1 MRIRITVMRVSVVK
15 SRLSAYIEG
24 MRQTFD
30 IKGGPQD
37 GRAHLPLVREQLAA
51 QKLDGLYVPHDD
63 EYQNEYLPDANER
76 LAWVSGFT
84 GSFGSAFVFT
94 DRAVIFADGRYTLQ
108 VVDQTDPDLWEV
120 QSVPEPGPFGWLK
133 SQDMSGKRI
142 GYDPKLMSPND
153 VAQMAKAA
161 KAAGAEL
168 VGVTDNPIDVAW
180 ADRPDQPMAPV
191 VPHDVKFAG
200 KAHDEKRVEIG
211 DALKAE
217 KLDAAVITSPA
228 SIAWA
233 FNIRGGDVSCTPLP
247 LGRAIL
253 FADGSADLFLDEVKV
268 SDELRQH
275 LGNSVTLRPL
285 ADLEKGL
292 ADLKGKTVSVDPDV
306 ASAWFFDQLEQAGAT
321 IVRDRDPVSLP
332 KARKN
337 EAELAGSA
345 AAHIRDGVALTR
357 FLHWL
362 DTDAQSGEVT
372 EIDAAIKLEE
382 FRENLGGLNDLSFP
396 TISGAG
402 PNGALPHYRVS
413 TASNR
418 KLERGSL
425 YLVDSGGQYLD
436 GTTDVTRTVPIGD
449 PSADM
454 RRHYTQVLKGHIALA
469 VVRFPKGTTGTH
481 LDVLARHALWQAG
494 LDYQHGTGHGVGVYL
509 GVHEGP
515 QRIAKGWSPIPL
527 ETGMI
532 VSNEPG
538 YYREGQYGIRIEN
551 LQYVTAP
558 AQIEGGEID
567 MYGFECLTFA
577 PLARDLVDLA
587 HLTKEEREWVDAYH
601 AKVYDL
607 LADKLDG
614 PVKDWLRA
622 ACMPL

>member
-1 MRIRITVMRVSVVK
+1 
-15 SRLSAYIEG
+15 

-51 QKLDGLYVPHDD
+51 QNLDGLYVPHDD

-76 LAWVSGFT
+76 LAWISGFT

-108 VVDQTDPDLWEV
+108 VADQTDPDLWEV
-120 QSVPEPGPFGWLK
+120 QAVPEPGPFGWLK

-153 VAQMAKAA
+153 VAALMAAA
-161 KAAGAEL
+161 KAGGADL
-168 VGVTDNPIDVAW
+168 VAVAANPIDLAW
-180 ADRPDQPMAPV
+180 ADRPDQPAAPV

-200 KAHDEKRVEIG
+200 LAHDEKRARIG
-211 DALKAE
+211 KELKAE

-268 SDELRQH
+268 SDALRQH

-292 ADLKGKTVSVDPDV
+292 ADLKGKSVSVDPDV
-306 ASAWFFDQLEQAGAT
+306 ASAWFFDQLEQAGAKP
-321 IVRDRDPVSLP
+321 VRQRDPVALP
-332 KARKN
+332 KACKN
-337 EAELAGSA
+337 DAELAGSA

-362 DTDAQSGEVT
+362 DTEAQSGEIT

-382 FRENLGGLNDLSFP
+382 FREDLGGLNDLSFP

-418 KLERGSL
+418 KLERSSL

-454 RRHYTQVLKGHIALA
+454 RRHYTLVLKGHISLA
-469 VVRFPKGTTGTH
+469 TVRFPKGTTGTH

-494 LDYQHGTGHGVGVYL
+494 RDYQHGTGHGVGVYL

-515 QRIAKGWSPIPL
+515 QRIAKAWNSVPL

-538 YYREGQYGIRIEN
+538 YYRAGQYGIRIEN
-551 LQYVTAP
+551 LQYVTPP
-558 AQIEGGEID
+558 AAIEGGEID

-577 PLARDLVDLA
+577 PLARGLIDLA
-587 HLTKEEREWVDAYH
+587 QLTQDERDWVDAYH
-601 AKVYDL
+601 AKVYEL

-622 ACMPL
+622 ACLPL

>member
-1 MRIRITVMRVSVVK
+1 
-15 SRLSAYIEG
+15 

-37 GRAHLPLVREQLAA
+37 GRAHLPLVREQLVA
-51 QKLDGLYVPHDD
+51 QGIDGLYIPHDD

-108 VVDQTDPDLWEV
+108 VADQTDPDLWEV
-120 QSVPEPGPFGWLK
+120 QAVPEPGPFGWLK
-133 SQDMSGKRI
+133 SQDMTGKRI

-153 VAQMAKAA
+153 VAAMGTAA

-168 VGVTDNPIDVAW
+168 VSVANNPIDLAW
-180 ADRPDQPMAPV
+180 ADRPDQPAALV
-191 VPHDVKFAG
+191 VPHEVKFAG
-200 KAHDEKRVEIG
+200 VAHDEKRVQIG
-211 DALKAE
+211 QDLKAE

-268 SDELRQH
+268 SDALRQH

-292 ADLKGKTVSVDPDV
+292 AELKGKTVSVDPDV
-306 ASAWFFDQLEQAGAT
+306 ASAWFFDQLEQASAT
-321 IVRDRDPVSLP
+321 PVRQRDPVALP
-332 KARKN
+332 KACKN

-362 DTDAQSGEVT
+362 DTDAQSGEIT

-382 FRENLGGLNDLSFP
+382 FREDLGGLNDLSFP

-449 PSADM
+449 PSTDM
-454 RRHYTQVLKGHIALA
+454 RRHYTLVLKGHISLA
-469 VVRFPKGTTGTH
+469 MVRFPKGTTGTH

-515 QRIAKGWSPIPL
+515 QRIAKAWNSVPL

-538 YYREGQYGIRIEN
+538 YYRAGQYGIRIEN
-551 LQYVTAP
+551 LQYVTPP
-558 AQIEGGEID
+558 AAIEGGELD

-577 PLARDLVDLA
+577 PLARDLIDLA
-587 HLTKEEREWVDAYH
+587 HLTKDERDWVDAYH
-601 AKVYDL
+601 AQVYEL
-607 LADKLDG
+607 LADRLDG

>member
-1 MRIRITVMRVSVVK
+1 
-15 SRLSAYIEG
+15 

-37 GRAHLPLVREQLAA
+37 GRAHLPLVREQLVA
-51 QKLDGLYVPHDD
+51 QGIDGLYVPHDD

-108 VVDQTDPDLWEV
+108 VADQTDPDLWEV
-120 QSVPEPGPFGWLK
+120 QAVPEPGPFGWLK
-133 SQDMSGKRI
+133 SQDMTGKRI

-153 VAQMAKAA
+153 VAAMGTAA

-168 VGVTDNPIDVAW
+168 VAVTNNPIDLAW
-180 ADRPDQPMAPV
+180 ADRPDQPAALV
-191 VPHDVKFAG
+191 VPHEVKFAG
-200 KAHDEKRVEIG
+200 VAHDEKRVQIG
-211 DALKAE
+211 QDLKAE

-268 SDELRQH
+268 SDALRQH

-306 ASAWFFDQLEQAGAT
+306 ASAWFFDQLEQAGAMP
-321 IVRDRDPVSLP
+321 VRQRDPVALP
-332 KARKN
+332 KACKN

-362 DTDAQSGEVT
+362 DTDAQSGEIT

-382 FRENLGGLNDLSFP
+382 FREDLGGLNDLSFP

-449 PSADM
+449 PSTDM
-454 RRHYTQVLKGHIALA
+454 RRHYTLVLKGHISLA
-469 VVRFPKGTTGTH
+469 RVRFPKGTTGTH

-515 QRIAKGWSPIPL
+515 QRIAKAWNSVPL

-538 YYREGQYGIRIEN
+538 YYRAGQYGIRIEN
-551 LQYVTAP
+551 LQYVTPP
-558 AQIEGGEID
+558 AAIEGGELD

-577 PLARDLVDLA
+577 PLARDLIDLA
-587 HLTKEEREWVDAYH
+587 HLTKDERDWVDAYH
-601 AKVYDL
+601 AQVYEL
-607 LADKLDG
+607 LADRLDG

>member
-1 MRIRITVMRVSVVK
+1 
-15 SRLSAYIEG
+15 

-37 GRAHLPLVREQLAA
+37 GRAHLPLVREQLVA
-51 QKLDGLYVPHDD
+51 QGIDGLYVPHDD

-108 VVDQTDPDLWEV
+108 VADQTDPDLWEV
-120 QSVPEPGPFGWLK
+120 QAVPEPGPFGWLK
-133 SQDMSGKRI
+133 SQDMTGKRI

-153 VAQMAKAA
+153 VAAMGTAA

-168 VGVTDNPIDVAW
+168 VAVTNNPIDLAW
-180 ADRPDQPMAPV
+180 ADRPDQPAALV
-191 VPHDVKFAG
+191 VPHEVKFAG
-200 KAHDEKRVEIG
+200 VAHDEKRVQIG
-211 DALKAE
+211 QDLKAE

-268 SDELRQH
+268 SDALRQH

-292 ADLKGKTVSVDPDV
+292 AELKGKTVSVDPDV
-306 ASAWFFDQLEQAGAT
+306 ASAWFFDQLEQASAT
-321 IVRDRDPVSLP
+321 PVRQRDPVALP
-332 KARKN
+332 KACKN

-362 DTDAQSGEVT
+362 DTDAQSGEIT

-382 FRENLGGLNDLSFP
+382 FREDLGGLNDLSFP

-454 RRHYTQVLKGHIALA
+454 RRHYTLVLKGHISLA
-469 VVRFPKGTTGTH
+469 MVRFPKGTTGTH

-515 QRIAKGWSPIPL
+515 QRIAKAWNSVPL

-538 YYREGQYGIRIEN
+538 YYRAGQYGIRIEN
-551 LQYVTAP
+551 LQYVTPP
-558 AQIEGGEID
+558 AAIEGGELD

-577 PLARDLVDLA
+577 PLARDLIDLA
-587 HLTKEEREWVDAYH
+587 HLTKDERDWVDAYH
-601 AKVYDL
+601 VQVYEL
-607 LADKLDG
+607 LADRLDG

>member
-1 MRIRITVMRVSVVK
+1 
-15 SRLSAYIEG
+15 

-37 GRAHLPLVREQLAA
+37 GRAHLPLVREQLST
-51 QKLDGLYVPHDD
+51 QGLDGLYVPHDD

-108 VVDQTDPDLWEV
+108 VADQTDPDLWEV
-120 QSVPEPGPFGWLK
+120 QAVPEPGPFGWLK
-133 SQDMSGKRI
+133 SQDMTGKRI

-153 VAQMAKAA
+153 VAAMGTAA

-168 VGVTDNPIDVAW
+168 VSVANNPIDLAW
-180 ADRPDQPMAPV
+180 ADRPDQPAALV
-191 VPHDVKFAG
+191 VPHEVKFAG
-200 KAHDEKRVEIG
+200 VAHDEKRVQIG
-211 DALKAE
+211 HDLKAE

-268 SDELRQH
+268 SDALRQH

-292 ADLKGKTVSVDPDV
+292 ADLKGKTVSVDPDA

-321 IVRDRDPVSLP
+321 PVRQRDPVALP
-332 KARKN
+332 KACKN
-337 EAELAGSA
+337 DAELAGSA
-345 AAHIRDGVALTR
+345 AAHLRDGVALTR

-362 DTDAQSGEVT
+362 DTDAQSGEIT

-454 RRHYTQVLKGHIALA
+454 RRHYTLVLKGHISLA
-469 VVRFPKGTTGTH
+469 MVRFPKGTTGTH
-481 LDVLARHALWQAG
+481 LDILARHALWQAG

-515 QRIAKGWSPIPL
+515 QRIAKAWNSVPL

-538 YYREGQYGIRIEN
+538 YYRAGQYGIRIEN
-551 LQYVTAP
+551 LQYVTPP
-558 AQIEGGEID
+558 AAIEGGELD

-577 PLARDLVDLA
+577 PLARDLIDLA
-587 HLTKEEREWVDAYH
+587 HLTKDERDWVDAYH
-601 AKVYDL
+601 AQVYEL
-607 LADKLDG
+607 LSDRLDG

-622 ACMPL
+622 TCMPL

>member
-1 MRIRITVMRVSVVK
+1 
-15 SRLSAYIEG
+15 

-37 GRAHLPLVREQLAA
+37 GRAHLPLVREQLVA
-51 QKLDGLYVPHDD
+51 QGIDGLYVPHDD

-108 VVDQTDPDLWEV
+108 VADQTDPDLWEV
-120 QSVPEPGPFGWLK
+120 QAVPEPGPFGWLK
-133 SQDMSGKRI
+133 SQDMTGKRI

-153 VAQMAKAA
+153 VAAMGTAA

-168 VGVTDNPIDVAW
+168 VAVTNNPIDLAW
-180 ADRPDQPMAPV
+180 ADRPDQPAALV
-191 VPHDVKFAG
+191 VPHEVKFAG
-200 KAHDEKRVEIG
+200 VAHDEKRVQIG
-211 DALKAE
+211 QDLKAE

-268 SDELRQH
+268 SDTLRQH

-321 IVRDRDPVSLP
+321 PVRQRDPVALP
-332 KARKN
+332 KACKN

-362 DTDAQSGEVT
+362 DTDAQSGEIT

-382 FRENLGGLNDLSFP
+382 FREDLGGLNDLSFP

-449 PSADM
+449 PSTDM
-454 RRHYTQVLKGHIALA
+454 RRHYTLVLKGHISLA
-469 VVRFPKGTTGTH
+469 MVRFPKGTTGTH

-515 QRIAKGWSPIPL
+515 QRIAKAWNSVPL

-538 YYREGQYGIRIEN
+538 YYRAGQYGIRIEN
-551 LQYVTAP
+551 LQYVTPP
-558 AQIEGGEID
+558 AAIEGGELD

-577 PLARDLVDLA
+577 PLARDLIDLA
-587 HLTKEEREWVDAYH
+587 HLTKDERDWVDAYH
-601 AKVYDL
+601 AQVYEL
-607 LADKLDG
+607 LADRLDG

>member
-1 MRIRITVMRVSVVK
+1 
-15 SRLSAYIEG
+15 

-37 GRAHLPLVREQLAA
+37 GRAHLPLVREQLVA
-51 QKLDGLYVPHDD
+51 QGIDGLYVPHDD

-108 VVDQTDPDLWEV
+108 VADQTDPDLWEV
-120 QSVPEPGPFGWLK
+120 QAVPEPGPFGWLK
-133 SQDMSGKRI
+133 SQDMTGKRI

-153 VAQMAKAA
+153 VAAMGTAA

-168 VGVTDNPIDVAW
+168 VAVTNNPIDLAW
-180 ADRPDQPMAPV
+180 ADRPDQPAALV

-200 KAHDEKRVEIG
+200 VAHDEKRVQIG
-211 DALKAE
+211 HDLKAE

-268 SDELRQH
+268 SDTLRQH

-321 IVRDRDPVSLP
+321 PVRQRDPVALP
-332 KARKN
+332 KACKN

-362 DTDAQSGEVT
+362 DTDAQSGEIT

-382 FRENLGGLNDLSFP
+382 FREDLGGLNDLSFP

-449 PSADM
+449 PSTDM
-454 RRHYTQVLKGHIALA
+454 RRHYTLVLKGHISLA
-469 VVRFPKGTTGTH
+469 MVRFPKGTTGTH

-515 QRIAKGWSPIPL
+515 QRIAKAWNSVPL

-538 YYREGQYGIRIEN
+538 YYRAGQYGIRIEN
-551 LQYVTAP
+551 LQYVTPP
-558 AQIEGGEID
+558 AAIEGGELD

-577 PLARDLVDLA
+577 PLARDLIDLA
-587 HLTKEEREWVDAYH
+587 HLTKDERDWVDAYH
-601 AKVYDL
+601 AQVYEL
-607 LADKLDG
+607 LADRLDG

>member
-1 MRIRITVMRVSVVK
+1 
-15 SRLSAYIEG
+15 

-51 QKLDGLYVPHDD
+51 QNLDGLYVPHDD

-76 LAWVSGFT
+76 LAWISGFT

-108 VVDQTDPDLWEV
+108 VADQTDPDLWEV
-120 QSVPEPGPFGWLK
+120 QAVPEPGPFGWLK

-153 VAQMAKAA
+153 VAALMAAA
-161 KAAGAEL
+161 KAGGADL
-168 VGVTDNPIDVAW
+168 VAVAANPIDLAW
-180 ADRPDQPMAPV
+180 ADRPDQPAAPV

-200 KAHDEKRVEIG
+200 LAHDEKRARIG
-211 DALKAE
+211 KELKAE

-268 SDELRQH
+268 SDALRQH

-292 ADLKGKTVSVDPDV
+292 ADLKGKSVSVDPDV
-306 ASAWFFDQLEQAGAT
+306 ASAWFFDQLEQAGAKP
-321 IVRDRDPVSLP
+321 VRQRDPVALP
-332 KARKN
+332 KACKN
-337 EAELAGSA
+337 DAELAGSA

-362 DTDAQSGEVT
+362 DTEAQSGEIT

-382 FRENLGGLNDLSFP
+382 FREDLGGLNDLSFP

-418 KLERGSL
+418 KLERSSL

-454 RRHYTQVLKGHIALA
+454 RRHYTLVLKGHISLA
-469 VVRFPKGTTGTH
+469 TVRFPKGTTGTH

-515 QRIAKGWSPIPL
+515 QRIAKAWNSVPL

-538 YYREGQYGIRIEN
+538 YYRAGQYGIRIEN
-551 LQYVTAP
+551 LQYVTPP
-558 AQIEGGEID
+558 AAIEGGEID

-577 PLARDLVDLA
+577 PLARGLIDLA
-587 HLTKEEREWVDAYH
+587 QLTQDERDWVDAYH
-601 AKVYDL
+601 AKVYEL

-622 ACMPL
+622 ACLPL

>member
-1 MRIRITVMRVSVVK
+1 
-15 SRLSAYIEG
+15 

-37 GRAHLPLVREQLAA
+37 GRAHLPLVREQLVA
-51 QKLDGLYVPHDD
+51 QGIDGLYIPHDD

-108 VVDQTDPDLWEV
+108 VADQTDPDLWEV
-120 QSVPEPGPFGWLK
+120 QAVPEPGPFGWLK
-133 SQDMSGKRI
+133 SQDMTGKRI

-153 VAQMAKAA
+153 VAAMGTAA

-168 VGVTDNPIDVAW
+168 VAVTNNPIDLAW
-180 ADRPDQPMAPV
+180 ADRPDQPAALV
-191 VPHDVKFAG
+191 VPHEVKFAG
-200 KAHDEKRVEIG
+200 VAHDEKRVQIG
-211 DALKAE
+211 QDLKAE

-268 SDELRQH
+268 SDALRQH

-306 ASAWFFDQLEQAGAT
+306 ASAWFFDQLEQASAT
-321 IVRDRDPVSLP
+321 PVRQRDPVALP
-332 KARKN
+332 KACKN

-362 DTDAQSGEVT
+362 DTDAQSGEIT

-382 FRENLGGLNDLSFP
+382 FREDLGGLNDLSFP

-454 RRHYTQVLKGHIALA
+454 RRHYTLVLKGHISLA
-469 VVRFPKGTTGTH
+469 MVRFPKGTTGTH

-515 QRIAKGWSPIPL
+515 QRIAKAWNSVPL

-538 YYREGQYGIRIEN
+538 YYRAGQYGIRIEN
-551 LQYVTAP
+551 LQYVTPP
-558 AQIEGGEID
+558 AAIEGGELD

-577 PLARDLVDLA
+577 PLARDLIDLA
-587 HLTKEEREWVDAYH
+587 HLTKDERDWVDAYH
-601 AKVYDL
+601 VQVYEL
-607 LADKLDG
+607 LADRLDG

>member
-1 MRIRITVMRVSVVK
+1 
-15 SRLSAYIEG
+15 

-37 GRAHLPLVREQLAA
+37 GRAHLPLVREQLSA
-51 QKLDGLYVPHDD
+51 QGLDGLYVPHDD

-108 VVDQTDPDLWEV
+108 VADQTDPDLWEV
-120 QSVPEPGPFGWLK
+120 QAVPEPGPFGWLK

-153 VAQMAKAA
+153 VAAMAKAA

-168 VGVTDNPIDVAW
+168 VSVTDNPIDVAW
-180 ADRPDQPMAPV
+180 TDRPDQPMAPV

-211 DALKAE
+211 KSLKAE

-306 ASAWFFDQLEQAGAT
+306 ASAWFFDQLEQACAT
-321 IVRDRDPVSLP
+321 PVRDRDPVSLP
-332 KARKN
+332 KACKN

-345 AAHIRDGVALTR
+345 AAHLRDGVALTR

-382 FRENLGGLNDLSFP
+382 FREDLGGLNDLSFP

-454 RRHYTQVLKGHIALA
+454 RRHYTLVLKGHIALA
-469 VVRFPKGTTGTH
+469 MVRFPKGTTGTH

-515 QRIAKGWSPIPL
+515 QRIAKAWNSVPL

-538 YYREGQYGIRIEN
+538 YYRAGQYGIRIEN
-551 LQYVTAP
+551 LQYVTPP
-558 AQIEGGEID
+558 AAIEGGELD

-577 PLARDLVDLA
+577 PLARDLIDLA
-587 HLTKEEREWVDAYH
+587 HLTRDERDWVDAYH
-601 AKVYDL
+601 AQVYEL
-607 LADKLDG
+607 LADRLDG

>member
-1 MRIRITVMRVSVVK
+1 
-15 SRLSAYIEG
+15 

-37 GRAHLPLVREQLAA
+37 GRAHLPLVREQLVA
-51 QKLDGLYVPHDD
+51 QGIDGLYVPHDD

-108 VVDQTDPDLWEV
+108 VADQTDPDLWEV
-120 QSVPEPGPFGWLK
+120 QAVPEPGPFGWLK
-133 SQDMSGKRI
+133 SQDMTGKRI

-153 VAQMAKAA
+153 VAAMGTAA

-168 VGVTDNPIDVAW
+168 VAVTNNPIDLAW
-180 ADRPDQPMAPV
+180 ADRPDQPAALV
-191 VPHDVKFAG
+191 VPHEVKFAG
-200 KAHDEKRVEIG
+200 VAHDEKRVQIG
-211 DALKAE
+211 QDLKAE

-268 SDELRQH
+268 SDTLRQH

-321 IVRDRDPVSLP
+321 PVRQRDPVALP
-332 KARKN
+332 KACKN

-362 DTDAQSGEVT
+362 DTDAQSGEIT

-382 FRENLGGLNDLSFP
+382 FREDLGGLNDLSFP

-454 RRHYTQVLKGHIALA
+454 RRHYTLVLKGHISLA
-469 VVRFPKGTTGTH
+469 MVRFPKGTTGTH

-515 QRIAKGWSPIPL
+515 QRIAKAWNSVPL

-538 YYREGQYGIRIEN
+538 YYRAGQYGIRIEN
-551 LQYVTAP
+551 LQYVTPP
-558 AQIEGGEID
+558 AAIEGGELD

-577 PLARDLVDLA
+577 PLARDLIDLA
-587 HLTKEEREWVDAYH
+587 HLTKDERDWVDAYH
-601 AKVYDL
+601 AQVYEF
-607 LADKLDG
+607 LADRLDG

>member
-1 MRIRITVMRVSVVK
+1 
-15 SRLSAYIEG
+15 

-37 GRAHLPLVREQLAA
+37 GRAHLPLVREQLVA
-51 QKLDGLYVPHDD
+51 QGIDGLYVPHDD

-108 VVDQTDPDLWEV
+108 VADQTDPDLWEV
-120 QSVPEPGPFGWLK
+120 QAVPEPGPFGWLK
-133 SQDMSGKRI
+133 SQDMTGKRI

-153 VAQMAKAA
+153 VAAMGTAA

-168 VGVTDNPIDVAW
+168 VAVTNNPIDLAW
-180 ADRPDQPMAPV
+180 ADRPDQPAALV
-191 VPHDVKFAG
+191 VPHEVKFAG
-200 KAHDEKRVEIG
+200 VAHDEKRVQISQ
-211 DALKAE
+211 DLKAE

-268 SDELRQH
+268 SDALRQH

-306 ASAWFFDQLEQAGAT
+306 GSAWFFDQLEQAGAT
-321 IVRDRDPVSLP
+321 PVRQRDPVALP
-332 KARKN
+332 KACKN

-362 DTDAQSGEVT
+362 DTDAQSGEIT

-382 FRENLGGLNDLSFP
+382 FREDLGGLNDLSFP

-449 PSADM
+449 PSTDM
-454 RRHYTQVLKGHIALA
+454 RRHYTLVLKGHISLA
-469 VVRFPKGTTGTH
+469 MVRFPKGTTGTH

-515 QRIAKGWSPIPL
+515 QRIAKAWNSVPL

-538 YYREGQYGIRIEN
+538 YYRAGQYGIRIEN
-551 LQYVTAP
+551 LQYVTPP
-558 AQIEGGEID
+558 AAIEGGELD

-577 PLARDLVDLA
+577 PLARDLIDLA
-587 HLTKEEREWVDAYH
+587 HLTKDERDWVDAYH
-601 AKVYDL
+601 AQVYEL
-607 LADKLDG
+607 LADRLDG

>member
-1 MRIRITVMRVSVVK
+1 
-15 SRLSAYIEG
+15 

-37 GRAHLPLVREQLAA
+37 GRAHLPLVREQLVA
-51 QKLDGLYVPHDD
+51 QGIDGLYVPHDD

-108 VVDQTDPDLWEV
+108 VADQTDPNLWEV
-120 QSVPEPGPFGWLK
+120 QAVPEPGPFGWLK
-133 SQDMSGKRI
+133 SQDMTGKRI

-153 VAQMAKAA
+153 VAAMGNAA

-168 VGVTDNPIDVAW
+168 VAVANNPIDLAW
-180 ADRPDQPMAPV
+180 ADRPDQPAALV
-191 VPHDVKFAG
+191 VPHEVKFAG
-200 KAHDEKRVEIG
+200 VAHDEKRVQIG
-211 DALKAE
+211 HDLKAE

-268 SDELRQH
+268 SDALRQH

-306 ASAWFFDQLEQAGAT
+306 ASAWFFDQLEQAGAMP
-321 IVRDRDPVSLP
+321 VRQRDPVALP
-332 KARKN
+332 KACKN

-362 DTDAQSGEVT
+362 DTDAQSGEIT

-382 FRENLGGLNDLSFP
+382 FREDLGGLNDLSFP

-454 RRHYTQVLKGHIALA
+454 RHHYTLVLKGHISLA
-469 VVRFPKGTTGTH
+469 MVRFPKGTTGTH

-515 QRIAKGWSPIPL
+515 QRIAKAWNSVPL

-538 YYREGQYGIRIEN
+538 YYRAGQYGIRIEN
-551 LQYVTAP
+551 LQYITPP
-558 AQIEGGEID
+558 AAIEGGELD

-577 PLARDLVDLA
+577 PLARDLIDLA
-587 HLTKEEREWVDAYH
+587 HLTRDERDWVDAYH
-601 AKVYDL
+601 AQVYEL
-607 LADKLDG
+607 LADRLDG

>member
-1 MRIRITVMRVSVVK
+1 
-15 SRLSAYIEG
+15 

-37 GRAHLPLVREQLAA
+37 GRAHLPLVREQLSA
-51 QKLDGLYVPHDD
+51 QGLDGLYVPHDD

-108 VVDQTDPDLWEV
+108 VADQTDPDLWEV
-120 QSVPEPGPFGWLK
+120 QAVPEPGPFGWLK
-133 SQDMSGKRI
+133 SQDMTGKRI

-153 VAQMAKAA
+153 VTAMGAAA

-168 VGVTDNPIDVAW
+168 VSVANNPIDLAW
-180 ADRPDQPMAPV
+180 ADRPDQPAALV
-191 VPHDVKFAG
+191 VPHEVKFAG
-200 KAHDEKRVEIG
+200 VAHDEKRVQIG
-211 DALKAE
+211 QDLKAE

-253 FADGSADLFLDEVKV
+253 FADGSAELFLDEVKV
-268 SDELRQH
+268 SGALRQH

-321 IVRDRDPVSLP
+321 PVRQRDPVALP
-332 KARKN
+332 KACKN
-337 EAELAGSA
+337 DSELAGSA

-362 DTDAQSGEVT
+362 DTDAQSGEIT

-382 FRENLGGLNDLSFP
+382 FREDLGGLNDLSFP

-454 RRHYTQVLKGHIALA
+454 RRHYTLVLKGHISLA
-469 VVRFPKGTTGTH
+469 MVRFPKGTTGTH
-481 LDVLARHALWQAG
+481 LDILARHALWQAG

-515 QRIAKGWSPIPL
+515 QRIAKAWNSVPL

-538 YYREGQYGIRIEN
+538 YYRAGQYGIRIEN
-551 LQYVTAP
+551 LQYITPP
-558 AQIEGGEID
+558 AAIEGGELD

-577 PLARDLVDLA
+577 PLARDLIDLA
-587 HLTKEEREWVDAYH
+587 HLTRDERDWVDAYH
-601 AKVYDL
+601 AQVYEL
-607 LADKLDG
+607 LADRLDG

>member
-1 MRIRITVMRVSVVK
+1 
-15 SRLSAYIEG
+15 

-37 GRAHLPLVREQLAA
+37 GRAHLPLVREQLVA
-51 QKLDGLYVPHDD
+51 QGIDGLYVPHDD

-108 VVDQTDPDLWEV
+108 VADQTDPDLWEV
-120 QSVPEPGPFGWLK
+120 QAVPEPGPFGWLK
-133 SQDMSGKRI
+133 SQDMTGKRI

-153 VAQMAKAA
+153 VAAMGAA
-161 KAAGAEL
+161 ANAASAEL
-168 VGVTDNPIDVAW
+168 VAVTNNPIDLAW
-180 ADRPDQPMAPV
+180 ADRPDQPAALV
-191 VPHDVKFAG
+191 VPHEVKFAG
-200 KAHDEKRVEIG
+200 VAHDEKRVQIG
-211 DALKAE
+211 QDLKAE

-268 SDELRQH
+268 SDALRQH

-292 ADLKGKTVSVDPDV
+292 AELKGKTVSVDPDV
-306 ASAWFFDQLEQAGAT
+306 ASAWFFDQLEQASAT
-321 IVRDRDPVSLP
+321 PVRQRDPVALP
-332 KARKN
+332 KACKN

-362 DTDAQSGEVT
+362 DTDAQSGEIT

-382 FRENLGGLNDLSFP
+382 FREDLGGLNDLSFP

-449 PSADM
+449 PSTDM
-454 RRHYTQVLKGHIALA
+454 RRHYTLVLKGHISLA
-469 VVRFPKGTTGTH
+469 MVRFPKGTTGTH

-515 QRIAKGWSPIPL
+515 QRIAKAWNSVPL

-538 YYREGQYGIRIEN
+538 YYRAGQYGIRIEN
-551 LQYVTAP
+551 LQYVTPP
-558 AQIEGGEID
+558 AAIEGGELD

-577 PLARDLVDLA
+577 PLARDLIDLA
-587 HLTKEEREWVDAYH
+587 HLTKDERDWVDAYH
-601 AKVYDL
+601 AQVYEL
-607 LADKLDG
+607 LADRLDG

>member
-1 MRIRITVMRVSVVK
+1 
-15 SRLSAYIEG
+15 

-37 GRAHLPLVREQLAA
+37 GRAHLPPVRDQLKA
-51 QKLDGLYVPHDD
+51 QGLDGLYVPHED

-108 VVDQTDPDLWEV
+108 VADQTDPDLWEI
-120 QSVPEPGPFGWLK
+120 QNVPEPGPFGWLRL
-133 SQDMSGKRI
+133 QDMSGKKI

-153 VAQMAKAA
+153 VAAMESAA
-161 KAAGAEL
+161 KMAGAEL
-168 VGVTDNPIDVAW
+168 IAVEQNPIDLAW
-180 ADRPDQPMAPV
+180 EDRPEQPSAQV
-191 VPHDVKFAG
+191 VPHDVKYAG
-200 KAHDEKRVEIG
+200 VAHHEKRLQIG
-211 DALKAE
+211 KDLKTE
-217 KLDAAVITSPA
+217 KLDAAIITSPA

-253 FADGSADLFLDEVKV
+253 FADGSAELYLDEVKV
-268 SDELRQH
+268 SDALRQH

-285 ADLEKGL
+285 SELEAGL
-292 ADLKGKTVSVDPDV
+292 AGLKGKSVSVDPDV
-306 ASAWFFDQLEQAGAT
+306 ASAWFFDQLEQVGAKA
-321 IVRDRDPVSLP
+321 VRQRDPVALP
-332 KARKN
+332 KACKN
-337 EAELAGSA
+337 EAELAGTS

-362 DTDAQSGEVT
+362 DTEAQSGEVT

-382 FRENLGGLNDLSFP
+382 FRESLGGLDDLSFP

-449 PSADM
+449 PSTDM
-454 RRHYTQVLKGHIALA
+454 RRHYTLVLKGHIALA
-469 VVRFPKGTTGTH
+469 VVRFPHGTTGTH

-515 QRIAKGWSPIPL
+515 QRIAKAWNAVPL
-527 ETGMI
+527 VEGMI

-538 YYREGQYGIRIEN
+538 YYRAGQYGIRIEN
-551 LQYVTAP
+551 LQYVTP
-558 AQIEGGEID
+558 ATQIEGGELD

-577 PLARDLVDLA
+577 PLARDLIDLTL
-587 HLTKEEREWVDAYH
+587 LTEDERAWVDAYH
-601 AKVYDL
+601 AQVYEH
-607 LADKLDG
+607 LADGLDG
-614 PVKDWLRA
+614 DAKDWLRA

>member
-1 MRIRITVMRVSVVK
+1 
-15 SRLSAYIEG
+15 

-37 GRAHLPLVREQLAA
+37 GRAHLPLVREQLSA
-51 QKLDGLYVPHDD
+51 QGLDGLYVPHDD

-108 VVDQTDPDLWEV
+108 VADQTDPDLWEV
-120 QSVPEPGPFGWLK
+120 QAVPEPGPFGWLK
-133 SQDMSGKRI
+133 SQDMTGKRI

-153 VAQMAKAA
+153 VAAMGTAA

-168 VGVTDNPIDVAW
+168 VSVANNPIDLAW
-180 ADRPDQPMAPV
+180 ADRPDQPAALV
-191 VPHDVKFAG
+191 VPHEVKFAG
-200 KAHDEKRVEIG
+200 VAHDEKRVQIG
-211 DALKAE
+211 HDLKAE

-253 FADGSADLFLDEVKV
+253 FADGSADLFLD
-268 SDELRQH
+268 
-275 LGNSVTLRPL
+275 GNSVTLRPL

-292 ADLKGKTVSVDPDV
+292 SDLKGKTVSVDPDV

-321 IVRDRDPVSLP
+321 PVRQRDPVALP
-332 KARKN
+332 KACKN
-337 EAELAGSA
+337 DAELAGSA
-345 AAHIRDGVALTR
+345 AAHLRDGVALTR

-362 DTDAQSGEVT
+362 DTDAQSGEIT

-454 RRHYTQVLKGHIALA
+454 RRHYTLVLKGHISLA
-469 VVRFPKGTTGTH
+469 MVRFPKGTTGTH
-481 LDVLARHALWQAG
+481 LDILARHALWQAG

-515 QRIAKGWSPIPL
+515 QRIAKAWNSVPL

-538 YYREGQYGIRIEN
+538 YYRAGQYGIRIEN
-551 LQYVTAP
+551 LQYVTPP
-558 AQIEGGEID
+558 AAIEGGELD

-577 PLARDLVDLA
+577 PLARDLIDLA
-587 HLTKEEREWVDAYH
+587 HLTKDERDWVDAYH
-601 AKVYDL
+601 AQVYEL
-607 LADKLDG
+607 LADRLDG

>member
-1 MRIRITVMRVSVVK
+1 MAKTLHPHYIRR
-15 SRLSAYIEG
+15 

-37 GRAHLPLVREQLAA
+37 GRAHLPPVRDQLKA
-51 QKLDGLYVPHDD
+51 QGLDGLYVPHED

-94 DRAVIFADGRYTLQ
+94 DRAVIFADGRYTIQ
-108 VVDQTDPDLWEV
+108 VADQTDPDLWEI
-120 QSVPEPGPFGWLK
+120 QNVPEPGPFGWLK
-133 SQDMSGKRI
+133 SQDMSGKKI

-153 VAQMAKAA
+153 VSAMQSAA
-161 KAAGAEL
+161 KMAGAEL
-168 VGVTDNPIDVAW
+168 VAVSDNPIDLAW
-180 ADRPDQPMAPV
+180 EDRPEQPSAQV
-191 VPHDVKFAG
+191 VVHDVKYAG
-200 KAHDEKRVEIG
+200 VAHDEKRQHIG
-211 DALKAE
+211 KDLKAE
-217 KLDAAVITSPA
+217 KLDAAIITSPA

-253 FADGSADLFLDEVKV
+253 FADGSAELYLDEVKV
-268 SDELRQH
+268 SDALRQH

-285 ADLEKGL
+285 SDLEEGL
-292 ADLKGKTVSVDPDV
+292 AGLKGKSVSVDPDV
-306 ASAWFFDQLEQAGAT
+306 ASAWFFDQLEQVGAKA
-321 IVRDRDPVSLP
+321 VRQRDPVALP
-332 KARKN
+332 KACKN
-337 EAELAGSA
+337 EAELAGTS
-345 AAHIRDGVALTR
+345 AAHIRDGIALTR

-362 DTDAQSGEVT
+362 DTEAQSGEVT

-382 FRENLGGLNDLSFP
+382 FRESLGGLDDLSFP

-454 RRHYTQVLKGHIALA
+454 RRHYTLVLKGHIALA
-469 VVRFPKGTTGTH
+469 AVRFPHGTTGTH

-515 QRIAKGWSPIPL
+515 QRIAKAWNAIPL
-527 ETGMI
+527 VEGMI

-538 YYREGQYGIRIEN
+538 YYRAGQYGIRIEN
-551 LQYVTAP
+551 LQYVTP
-558 AQIEGGEID
+558 ASQIEGGELD

-577 PLARDLVDLA
+577 PLARDLIDLTL
-587 HLTKEEREWVDAYH
+587 LTEEERAWVDAYH
-601 AKVYDL
+601 AQVYEH
-607 LADKLDG
+607 LADGLDG
-614 PVKDWLRA
+614 DVKDWLRA

>member
-1 MRIRITVMRVSVVK
+1 
-15 SRLSAYIEG
+15 

-37 GRAHLPLVREQLAA
+37 GRAHLPLVREQLVA
-51 QKLDGLYVPHDD
+51 QGIDGLYVPHDD

-108 VVDQTDPDLWEV
+108 VADQTDPDLWEV
-120 QSVPEPGPFGWLK
+120 QAVPEPGPFGWLK
-133 SQDMSGKRI
+133 SQDMTGKRI

-153 VAQMAKAA
+153 VAAMGTAA

-168 VGVTDNPIDVAW
+168 VAVTNNPIDLAW
-180 ADRPDQPMAPV
+180 ADRPDQPAALV

-200 KAHDEKRVEIG
+200 VAHDEKRVQIG
-211 DALKAE
+211 HDLKAE

-268 SDELRQH
+268 SDTLRQH

-321 IVRDRDPVSLP
+321 PVRQRDPVALP
-332 KARKN
+332 KACKN

-362 DTDAQSGEVT
+362 DTDAQSGEIT

-382 FRENLGGLNDLSFP
+382 FREDLGGLNDLSFP

-449 PSADM
+449 PSTDM
-454 RRHYTQVLKGHIALA
+454 RRHYTLVLKGHISLA
-469 VVRFPKGTTGTH
+469 MVRFPKGTTGTH

-515 QRIAKGWSPIPL
+515 QRIAKAWNSVPL

-538 YYREGQYGIRIEN
+538 YYRAGQYGIRIEN
-551 LQYVTAP
+551 LQYVTPP
-558 AQIEGGEID
+558 AAIEGGELD

-577 PLARDLVDLA
+577 PLARDLIDLA
-587 HLTKEEREWVDAYH
+587 HLTKDERDWVDAYH
-601 AKVYDL
+601 AQVYEF
-607 LADKLDG
+607 LADRLDG

>member
-1 MRIRITVMRVSVVK
+1 
-15 SRLSAYIEG
+15 

-37 GRAHLPLVREQLAA
+37 GRAHLPLVREQLVA
-51 QKLDGLYVPHDD
+51 QGIDGLYVPHDD

-108 VVDQTDPDLWEV
+108 VADQTDPDLWEV
-120 QSVPEPGPFGWLK
+120 QAVPEPGPFGWLK
-133 SQDMSGKRI
+133 SQDMTGKRI

-153 VAQMAKAA
+153 VAAMGTAA

-168 VGVTDNPIDVAW
+168 VAVTNNPIDLAW
-180 ADRPDQPMAPV
+180 ADRPDQPAALV
-191 VPHDVKFAG
+191 VPHEVKFAG
-200 KAHDEKRVEIG
+200 VAHDEKRVQIG
-211 DALKAE
+211 QDLKAE

-268 SDELRQH
+268 SDALRQH

-292 ADLKGKTVSVDPDV
+292 AELKGTTVSVDPDV
-306 ASAWFFDQLEQAGAT
+306 ASAWFFDQLEQAGARP
-321 IVRDRDPVSLP
+321 VRQRDPVALP
-332 KARKN
+332 KACKN

-362 DTDAQSGEVT
+362 DTDAQSGEIT

-382 FRENLGGLNDLSFP
+382 FREDLGGLNDLSFP

-418 KLERGSL
+418 RLERGSL

-449 PSADM
+449 PSTDM
-454 RRHYTQVLKGHIALA
+454 RRHYTLVLKGHISLA
-469 VVRFPKGTTGTH
+469 MVRFPKGTTGTH

-515 QRIAKGWSPIPL
+515 QRIAKAWNSVPL

-538 YYREGQYGIRIEN
+538 YYRAGQYGIRIEN
-551 LQYVTAP
+551 LQYVTPP
-558 AQIEGGEID
+558 AAIEGGELD

-577 PLARDLVDLA
+577 PLARDLIDLA
-587 HLTKEEREWVDAYH
+587 HLTKDERDWVDAYH
-601 AKVYDL
+601 AQVYEL
-607 LADKLDG
+607 LADRLDG

>member
-1 MRIRITVMRVSVVK
+1 
-15 SRLSAYIEG
+15 

-37 GRAHLPLVREQLAA
+37 GRAHLPLVREQLVA
-51 QKLDGLYVPHDD
+51 QGIDGLYIPHDD

-108 VVDQTDPDLWEV
+108 VADQTDPDLWEV
-120 QSVPEPGPFGWLK
+120 QAVPEPGPFGWLK
-133 SQDMSGKRI
+133 SQDMTGKRI

-153 VAQMAKAA
+153 VAAMGAA
-161 KAAGAEL
+161 ANAASAEL
-168 VGVTDNPIDVAW
+168 VAVTNNPIDLAW
-180 ADRPDQPMAPV
+180 ADRPDQPAALV
-191 VPHDVKFAG
+191 VPHEVKFAG
-200 KAHDEKRVEIG
+200 VAHDEKRVQIG
-211 DALKAE
+211 QDLKAE

-268 SDELRQH
+268 SDALRQH

-292 ADLKGKTVSVDPDV
+292 AELKGKTVSVDPDV
-306 ASAWFFDQLEQAGAT
+306 ASAWFFDQLEQASAT
-321 IVRDRDPVSLP
+321 PVRQRDPVALP
-332 KARKN
+332 KACKN

-362 DTDAQSGEVT
+362 DTDAQSGEIT

-382 FRENLGGLNDLSFP
+382 FREDLGGLNDLSFP

-418 KLERGSL
+418 RLERGSL

-454 RRHYTQVLKGHIALA
+454 RRHYTLVLKGHISLA
-469 VVRFPKGTTGTH
+469 MVRFPKGTTGTH

-515 QRIAKGWSPIPL
+515 QRIAKAWNSVPL

-538 YYREGQYGIRIEN
+538 YYRAGQYGIRIEN
-551 LQYVTAP
+551 LQYVTPP
-558 AQIEGGEID
+558 AAIEGGELD

-577 PLARDLVDLA
+577 PLARDLIDLA
-587 HLTKEEREWVDAYH
+587 HLTKDERDWVDAYH
-601 AKVYDL
+601 VQVYEL
-607 LADKLDG
+607 LADRLDG

>member
-1 MRIRITVMRVSVVK
+1 
-15 SRLSAYIEG
+15 

-37 GRAHLPLVREQLAA
+37 GRAHLPLVREQLVA
-51 QKLDGLYVPHDD
+51 QGIDGLYVPHDD

-108 VVDQTDPDLWEV
+108 VADQTDPDLWEV
-120 QSVPEPGPFGWLK
+120 QAVPEPGPFGWLK
-133 SQDMSGKRI
+133 SQDMTGKRI

-153 VAQMAKAA
+153 VAAMGTAA

-168 VGVTDNPIDVAW
+168 VAVTNNPIDLAW
-180 ADRPDQPMAPV
+180 ADRPDQPAALV
-191 VPHDVKFAG
+191 VPHEVKFAG
-200 KAHDEKRVEIG
+200 VAHDEKRVQIG
-211 DALKAE
+211 QDLKAE

-268 SDELRQH
+268 SDALRQH

-292 ADLKGKTVSVDPDV
+292 AELKGKTVSVDPDV
-306 ASAWFFDQLEQAGAT
+306 ASAWFFDQLEQASAT
-321 IVRDRDPVSLP
+321 PVRQRDPVALP
-332 KARKN
+332 KACKN

-362 DTDAQSGEVT
+362 DTDAQSGEIT

-382 FRENLGGLNDLSFP
+382 FREDLGGLNDLSFP

-449 PSADM
+449 PSTDM
-454 RRHYTQVLKGHIALA
+454 RRHYTLVLKGHISLA
-469 VVRFPKGTTGTH
+469 MVRFPKGTTGTH

-515 QRIAKGWSPIPL
+515 QRIAKAWNSVPL

-538 YYREGQYGIRIEN
+538 YYRAGQYGIRIEN
-551 LQYVTAP
+551 LQYVTPP
-558 AQIEGGEID
+558 AAIEGGELD

-577 PLARDLVDLA
+577 PLARDLIDLA
-587 HLTKEEREWVDAYH
+587 HLTKDERDWVDAYH
-601 AKVYDL
+601 AQVYEL
-607 LADKLDG
+607 LADRLDG

>member
-1 MRIRITVMRVSVVK
+1 
-15 SRLSAYIEG
+15 

-37 GRAHLPLVREQLAA
+37 GRAHLPLVREQLSA
-51 QKLDGLYVPHDD
+51 QGLDGLYVPHDD

-108 VVDQTDPDLWEV
+108 VADQTDPDLWEV
-120 QSVPEPGPFGWLK
+120 QAVPEPGPFGWLK
-133 SQDMSGKRI
+133 SQDMTGKRI

-153 VAQMAKAA
+153 VAAMGAAA

-168 VGVTDNPIDVAW
+168 ASVANNPIDLAW
-180 ADRPDQPMAPV
+180 ADRPDQPAALV
-191 VPHDVKFAG
+191 VPHEVKFAG
-200 KAHDEKRVEIG
+200 VAHDEKRVQIG
-211 DALKAE
+211 RDLKAE

-253 FADGSADLFLDEVKV
+253 FADGSAELFLDEVKV
-268 SDELRQH
+268 SDALRQH

-306 ASAWFFDQLEQAGAT
+306 ASAWFFDQLEQAGAAP
-321 IVRDRDPVSLP
+321 VRQRDPVALP
-332 KARKN
+332 KACKN
-337 EAELAGSA
+337 DAELAGSA
-345 AAHIRDGVALTR
+345 AAHLRDGVALTR

-362 DTDAQSGEVT
+362 DTEAQSGEIT

-382 FRENLGGLNDLSFP
+382 FREDLGGLNDLSFP

-418 KLERGSL
+418 QLERGSL

-454 RRHYTQVLKGHIALA
+454 RRHYTLVLKGHISLA
-469 VVRFPKGTTGTH
+469 MVSFPKGTTGTH
-481 LDVLARHALWQAG
+481 LDILARHALWQAG

-515 QRIAKGWSPIPL
+515 QRIAKAWNSVPL

-538 YYREGQYGIRIEN
+538 YYRAGQYGIRIEN
-551 LQYVTAP
+551 LQYVTPP
-558 AQIEGGEID
+558 AAIEGGELD

-577 PLARDLVDLA
+577 PLARDLIDLA
-587 HLTKEEREWVDAYH
+587 HLTKDERDWVDTYH
-601 AKVYDL
+601 AQVYES
-607 LADKLDG
+607 LADRLDG